1 MGQATGDPNSSKAK
15 AAVVDI
21 DDVPF
26 DGGRTVS
33 TPAPKADSTPASGG
47 DSKAQDILAMI
58 RNRQKA

>member
-33 TPAPKADSTPASGG
+33 TPAPKADSTPASG

-58 RNRQKA
+58 RNRQK